1 MKPKSFKS
9 NGAIA
14 NPDSHHIFNLEDI
27 VIKGN
32 WIEIKALVDESSFSV
47 VLDGGLDDHAA
58 LGPDLASGDV
68 VAVAIDD
75 DRDVLMAMVDD
86 IKQNGQLRSRLVE
99 YKQQEKFRS
108 SNPLSSAR
116 WTSFLEKLKKK
127 CGSDHHNKKRKT
139 LLHVIKMAK
148 AREAK
153 PESIQLTVRREETAN
168 TLDENTH
175 TQQDLVA
182 RIQAVIDE
190 AAVEGRP
197 PLDLDDLERFLPS
210 GVVDDA
216 EYAPIQTELGAK
228 TFVMNGVSFERG
240 VDGCVESITIS
251 AEDLRQA
258 LYFNTKPESENPESE
273 DRDRILDDVLDE
285 WSSSNKE
292 QMGLSVYIHNTG
304 VMVYQNKP
312 VKNIK
317 KLSNRD
323 YKIELEASLYAGR
336 LAGVSDI
343 ALVTITSYQAV
354 GNDIINETFALAPE
368 ILSISPENYEFES
381 VSNTNG
387 SPPTQWF
394 QINHPNEQL
403 MSQFKK
409 DDTYLVSVGG
419 INAAFRVDS
428 VKTDANNQRTL
439 DVFSYQGGGQ
449 FDLLKD
455 QLKNGK
461 VLNMKQSL
469 RALPKAPAAMML
481 TLERVC
487 HAYDDTDEPAA
498 ALPEPAPSG
507 NPEIDDP
514 STGDDDLAEIADGID
529 ELLQDDGEV
538 GLSKVVDWFEQNPR
552 GYPAL
557 VVAGAEYKP
566 KQLAYDTKSSVTSG
580 LKIDVWASKSGEYSL
595 FDLKTK
601 DLSSNWQSVVHS
613 STIVDELPEP
623 ESEVKI
629 ERFAQLVDEVRQAAL
644 DEVKREK
651 LDEVDLDPS
660 KQQELYDGVFLSIY
674 SEELYNGEEG
684 YTVCNN
690 EEIHKILRKKKDGK
704 CIYRIVVKN
713 GAMAN
718 RIYHGKHGKCI
729 MYIDRQKSLS

>member
-9 NGAIA
+9 NGATA

-86 IKQNGQLRSRLVE
+86 IKQNGQWRYRLDE

-197 PLDLDDLERFLPS
+197 PLDLDDLERFLPA
-210 GVVDDA
+210 GVVVDDA

-240 VDGCVESITIS
+240 VDGWVESITIS
-251 AEDLRQA
+251 AEYLRQA
-258 LYFNTKPESENPESE
+258 LYFNTKLESENPESE

-336 LAGVSDI
+336 LAGVSDT

-601 DLSSNWQSVVHS
+601 DLATWQSVVHIS
-613 STIVDELPEP
+613 RLAAAVEAEP
-623 ESEVKI
+623 GQAQPMISEVKN
-629 ERFAQLVDEVRQAAL
+629 RLLVDIME
-644 DEVKREK
+644 EVKREK
-651 LDEVDLDPS
+651 LEEVDQS
-660 KQQELYDGVFLSIY
+660 KQQGLYGVFLSIY
-674 SEELYNGEEG
+674 SEELYDGEEG
-684 YTVCNN
+684 YGVCNN

>member
-9 NGAIA
+9 NGATA

-27 VIKGN
+27 VIIGN

-86 IKQNGQLRSRLVE
+86 IKQNGQWRSRLVE

-153 PESIQLTVRREETAN
+153 PESIQLTVRREEPAN
-168 TLDENTH
+168 TPDENTH

-228 TFVMNGVSFERG
+228 TFVMNGVSFERR
-240 VDGCVESITIS
+240 VDGWVESITIS

-273 DRDRILDDVLDE
+273 DRDRIKNE

-317 KLSNRD
+317 KLSQM
-323 YKIELEASLYAGR
+323 I
-336 LAGVSDI
+336 
-343 ALVTITSYQAV
+343 
-354 GNDIINETFALAPE
+354 
-368 ILSISPENYEFES
+368 
-381 VSNTNG
+381 
-387 SPPTQWF
+387 F
-394 QINHPNEQL
+394 Q
-403 MSQFKK
+403 
-409 DDTYLVSVGG
+409 
-419 INAAFRVDS
+419 
-428 VKTDANNQRTL
+428 
-439 DVFSYQGGGQ
+439 
-449 FDLLKD
+449 
-455 QLKNGK
+455 
-461 VLNMKQSL
+461 
-469 RALPKAPAAMML
+469 
-481 TLERVC
+481 
-487 HAYDDTDEPAA
+487 
-498 ALPEPAPSG
+498 
-507 NPEIDDP
+507 
-514 STGDDDLAEIADGID
+514 
-529 ELLQDDGEV
+529 
-538 GLSKVVDWFEQNPR
+538 
-552 GYPAL
+552 
-557 VVAGAEYKP
+557 
-566 KQLAYDTKSSVTSG
+566 
-580 LKIDVWASKSGEYSL
+580 
-595 FDLKTK
+595 
-601 DLSSNWQSVVHS
+601 
-613 STIVDELPEP
+613 
-623 ESEVKI
+623 
-629 ERFAQLVDEVRQAAL
+629 
-644 DEVKREK
+644 
-651 LDEVDLDPS
+651 
-660 KQQELYDGVFLSIY
+660 
-674 SEELYNGEEG
+674 
-684 YTVCNN
+684 
-690 EEIHKILRKKKDGK
+690 
-704 CIYRIVVKN
+704 
-713 GAMAN
+713 
-718 RIYHGKHGKCI
+718 
-729 MYIDRQKSLS
+729 